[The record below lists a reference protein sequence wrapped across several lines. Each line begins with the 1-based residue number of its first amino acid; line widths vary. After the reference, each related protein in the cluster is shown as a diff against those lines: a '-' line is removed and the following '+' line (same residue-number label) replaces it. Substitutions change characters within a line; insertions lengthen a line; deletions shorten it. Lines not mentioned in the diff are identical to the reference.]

1 MRYKDL
7 VDLGMERFEMND
19 SVFFEEYGYKSFLLK
34 KELGDFY
41 FEWNPENN
49 DFVKLYKAEG
59 QNLKGCIKVYELEV
73 VKMLIELHSSKER
86 EYLGEIKYP
95 QNFARAC

>member
-7 VDLGMERFEMND
+7 VDLGMERFEMDD
-19 SVFFEEYGYKSFLLK
+19 SVFFEEHGYKSFLLK

-49 DFVKLYKAEG
+49 DFVKLYKTG
-59 QNLKGCIKVYELEV
+59 GYKLKGFIKIYELEV
-73 VKMLIELHSSKER
+73 VEMLIELHSSKER
-86 EYLGEIKYP
+86 EYLGGIKYP
-95 QNFARAC
+95 INFAKAC